1 MQIYSR
7 FDRPQ
12 VVGLTCEDESLT
24 QQQFKDECDID
35 CILRRYDQTGVL
47 VDPLSERRLAQF
59 GDFSNL
65 PSFAEYQNR
74 LAEVS
79 EYFMSLPPEI
89 RSNFANDVGTFIDAI
104 GNPDNE
110 SKLIEL
116 GILEKVSQEP
126 SESPVVPS
134 EPIGKVDPLPV
145 NPDAPAI
152 NLEPSDS
159 V

>member
-1 MQIYSR
+1 MKIYSR

-12 VVGLTCEDESLT
+12 VAGLTCEDESLT

-65 PSFAEYQNR
+65 PSFSEYQNR

-79 EYFMSLPPEI
+79 EYFMSLPPDI
-89 RSNFANDVGTFIDAI
+89 RSNFANDVGTFIEAI
-104 GNPDNE
+104 GNPANE

-116 GILEKVSQEP
+116 GILEKVS
-126 SESPVVPS
+126 SDPS
-134 EPIGKVDPLPV
+134 EPPVTPSNPVGKVEPLAV
-145 NPDAPAI
+145 NPDAPAVV
-152 NLEPSDS
+152 LEPSEP

>member
-1 MQIYSR
+1 MKIYSR

-12 VVGLTCEDESLT
+12 VSGLTCEDESLT

-79 EYFMSLPPEI
+79 EYFMSLPPEV
-89 RSNFANDVGTFIDAI
+89 RSNFANDVGTFIEAI

-110 SKLIEL
+110 SKLVEL
-116 GILEKVSQEP
+116 GILEKVPSEP
-126 SESPVVPS
+126 SEPHLTPS
-134 EPIGKVDPLPV
+134 EPVGKVDPLPV
-145 NPDAPAI
+145 NPDAPAVV
-152 NLEPSDS
+152 LEPSDP

>member
-1 MQIYSR
+1 MKIYSR

-65 PSFAEYQNR
+65 PSFSEYQNR

-89 RSNFANDVGTFIDAI
+89 RSNFANDLGTFIDTI

-110 SKLIEL
+110 SKLVEL
-116 GILEKVSQEP
+116 GILVKDSAEP
-126 SESPVVPS
+126 SESPVTPS
-134 EPIGKVDPLPV
+134 DPVGKVDPLPV

-152 NLEPSDS
+152 NLEPSEP

>member
-1 MQIYSR
+1 MKIYTR

-12 VVGLTCEDESLT
+12 IPGLTCEDESLT

-79 EYFMSLPPEI
+79 EYFMSLPPDI
-89 RSNFANDVGTFIDAI
+89 RSNFANDVGIFIEAI

-110 SKLIEL
+110 SKLVEL
-116 GILEKVSQEP
+116 GILEKA
-126 SESPVVPS
+126 PS
-134 EPIGKVDPLPV
+134 EPSGSSVTPSDPVGKVDPLPV
-145 NPDAPAI
+145 NPDVPAVV
-152 NLEPSDS
+152 LEPSDP

>member
-1 MQIYSR
+1 MKIYSR

-12 VVGLTCEDESLT
+12 VAGLTCEDESLT

-79 EYFMSLPPEI
+79 EYFMSLPPDI
-89 RSNFANDVGTFIDAI
+89 RSNFANDVGTFIEAI

-116 GILEKVSQEP
+116 GILEKVASEP
-126 SESPVVPS
+126 SEPPVTPS
-134 EPIGKVDPLPV
+134 GPIGKVEPLPV
-145 NPDAPAI
+145 NPDAPAVV
-152 NLEPSDS
+152 LEPSDP

>member
-1 MQIYSR
+1 MKIYSR

-47 VDPLSERRLAQF
+47 VDPLSEKRLAQF

-79 EYFMSLPPEI
+79 EYFMSLPPEV
-89 RSNFANDVGTFIDAI
+89 RSNFANDIGTFIEAI

-110 SKLIEL
+110 AKLVEL
-116 GILEKVSQEP
+116 GILEKVVSEP
-126 SESPVVPS
+126 SESPVMQSNPV
-134 EPIGKVDPLPV
+134 GKVDPLPV
-145 NPDAPAI
+145 NPDTPAVV
-152 NLEPSDS
+152 LEPSDP

>member
-1 MQIYSR
+1 MKIYSR

-12 VVGLTCEDESLT
+12 TPGLTCEDESLT

-79 EYFMSLPPEI
+79 EYFMSLPPEV
-89 RSNFANDVGTFIDAI
+89 RSNFANDIGTFIEAI

-116 GILEKVSQEP
+116 GILEKVS
-126 SESPVVPS
+126 S
-134 EPIGKVDPLPV
+134 EPLESSVASSNPVGKVDPLPV
-145 NPDAPAI
+145 NPDAPAVV
-152 NLEPSDS
+152 LEPSEP